1 MTVPEY
7 EQYIRDYFEENASQ
21 ILTKYPAR
29 MPEEVPHQIARIITD
44 FDFDDAAKLAA
55 GSMSNL
61 NQSTYLYRF
70 TYVLPGQPNGAFHGS
85 ELPFVFRPSS
95 ILKLDPDNSTV
106 SDNIMDYWVR
116 FAKIGNPNGGVNV
129 TWPKYN
135 AEKDQ
140 YLDIGEVPVVKT
152 GF

>member
-106 SDNIMDYWVR
+106 SDNIGLLGQVC
-116 FAKIGNPNGGVNV
+116 
-129 TWPKYN
+129 
-135 AEKDQ
+135 KDR
-140 YLDIGEVPVVKT
+140 EP
-152 GF
+152 